1 VANRRPGLAPWL
13 PPLACVV
20 AIAWL
25 FSASLFGGKA
35 LSAADLVDATAASSR
50 AQLLAAPVVE
60 GLPSR
65 TRSGAAV
72 PARIVRDEPARWTSQ
87 PRRRA
92 PGSSL
97 DYPGWS
103 ATVDGRDAA
112 IHPANGAFRG
122 VRVPAGAHSV
132 RFAYEPDSV
141 LVGAIVSAL
150 AWLALVAALGTIA
163 VRTVGRRRRP

>member
-25 FSASLFGGKA
+25 FSASLFSGQA
-35 LSAADLVDATAASSR
+35 LSAADLIDATAASSR

-72 PARIVRDEPARWTSQ
+72 PARIVRDEPARVDIATQ
-87 PRRRA
+87 APRPRLLVL
-92 PGSSL
+92 SDL

-122 VRVPAGAHSV
+122 VRAPAGAHSV
-132 RFAYEPDSV
+132 RFA
-141 LVGAIVSAL
+141 
-150 AWLALVAALGTIA
+150 
-163 VRTVGRRRRP
+163 